1 MRKFLPQM
9 KMKAS
14 MEGRVHSLF
23 LRRKTKKRP
32 QYLDSEAQQEPNV
45 LVDFVKIKTSAIIR
59 RVDIPV
65 HLFE

>member
-1 MRKFLPQM
+1 MNKALM
-9 KMKAS
+9 KP
-14 MEGRVHSLF
+14 RVHSLF
-23 LRRKTKKRP
+23 PRGIATTRP
-32 QYLDSEAQQEPNV
+32 QYLDSETQLEPNV